1 MPAVS
6 NTSPISNLAIIG
18 HLDLLKLQF
27 SELRIPNAVS
37 EELAANPNPA
47 ALATTD
53 AAIDD
58 GWIKTP
64 DPKNLT
70 LLNLLLPSL
79 HRGEAEAIVLAVDLK
94 ADTIIID
101 EHEGRLVA
109 RQAGLSVTGV
119 LGVLLRA
126 KQEGTISA
134 VHPEIRALR
143 AKARFFISKPLKPKS
158 SNWLESNAGPFPHQF
173 CKCAHLHVCTSE
185 GLQL

>member
-18 HLDLLKLQF
+18 HLELLKVQF
-27 SELRIPNAVS
+27 SDLWIPNAVAQ
-37 EELAANPNPA
+37 ELAANPYPD
-47 ALATTD
+47 ALAAIH

-58 GWIKTP
+58 GWIKTAVP
-64 DPKNLT
+64 KDPT

-79 HRGEAEAIVLAVDLK
+79 HRGEAEAISLAVDLS

-101 EHEGRLVA
+101 EHEGRLLA

-126 KQEGTISA
+126 KEDGAISA
-134 VHPEIRALR
+134 VQPEIRALR
-143 AKARFFISKPLKPKS
+143 AKAHFFISKPLEARV
-158 SNWLESNAGPFPHQF
+158 LDLAG
-173 CKCAHLHVCTSE
+173 E
-185 GLQL
+185 

>member
-101 EHEGRLVA
+101 EH
-109 RQAGLSVTGV
+109 
-119 LGVLLRA
+119 
-126 KQEGTISA
+126 
-134 VHPEIRALR
+134 
-143 AKARFFISKPLKPKS
+143 
-158 SNWLESNAGPFPHQF
+158 
-173 CKCAHLHVCTSE
+173 
-185 GLQL
+185 